1 MKLKKKILSVIISTL
16 LILSAFPFSLSAS
29 AAEVGYE
36 DMFFTVDNSTYTA
49 ELSTYSG
56 NGSELVIPDTV
67 YGYTVTSIA
76 PRVFYENKTLEEV
89 YLPDTINSI
98 GLYAFAFCEKLK
110 STTLGENVTFL
121 ADNVFFGCP
130 ALEQAVVNCNIETL
144 PTGTFEKCAAL
155 NSVTLSD
162 SISALGNSSFM
173 GCSSLEDLPT
183 ENIVSYGSNCF
194 QGTNAAEVVIA
205 DGVTYLPWMC
215 FAQCNNL
222 TWVTIPES
230 VSSINSTAFYQILDN
245 IEIKCFCDS
254 FAHSFAVEN
263 TIDHMIL
270 DRQLG
275 DVNFDG
281 AVDVFDATEI
291 QKYAAESTDFT
302 PDQFELGDIN
312 KDGYCDVMDALLV
325 QKSVVRKYD
334 IPPIIIRY

>member
-1 MKLKKKILSVIISTL
+1 MKFRNILLSVIISL
-16 LILSAFPFSLSAS
+16 LLVFSLFSFSFSAS
-29 AAEVGYE
+29 AAEVGY
-36 DMFFTVDNSTYTA
+36 DSMYFIVNNTDNTA

-56 NGSELVIPDTV
+56 NDEELIIPDYV
-67 YGYTVTSIA
+67 YGYKVTSIA

-275 DVNFDG
+275 DVNFDC

-291 QKYAAESTDFT
+291 QKYAAEKVEFSNE
-302 PDQFELGDIN
+302 QFNLGDIN
-312 KDGYCDVMDALLV
+312 QDGFVDVMDALIV